1 MLQRLLSFGLQR
13 VIGGPGRSWIF
24 TSGAMALWRLISSQT
39 GRRETIDLSNTKPG
53 DKILIEHLPITHKE
67 QIKLEKVA
75 KKSDKKAAKVAKGT
89 AKDGKKTAK
98 RLAKASKSEAK
109 AAKKAYRKATSVPR
123 RQRRRTAV

>member
-1 MLQRLLSFGLQR
+1 MLQRILSFGLQR

-53 DKILIEHLPITHKE
+53 DKILIEHLPITHK
-67 QIKLEKVA
+67 QQMKAEKVA
-75 KKSDKKAAKVAKGT
+75 KKSDKKAMKAAKAS
-89 AKDGKKTAK
+89 AKDSKKTSK
-98 RLAKASKSEAK
+98 QLAKASKREAK
-109 AAKKAYRKATSVPR
+109 ATAKAYRKASTVPR